1 VKVSAAY
8 DVLSDEKKRS
18 TYDKYGQ
25 NGLDALEKG
34 MDPEEAGFGGF
45 GGGFGGGGGGASF
58 NNADAF
64 KMFEGM
70 ASDFTS
76 YIICKAEYSLTHIIF
91 LMVYYSLVD
100 QEWEEE
106 AVCQTWEDLEIS
118 LETWVVSEAEAE
130 VEAVVDNKDD
140 SNSSEKNLP
149 Y

>member
-1 VKVSAAY
+1 MKVSAAY

-18 TYDKYGQ
+18 TYDTYGQ

-45 GGGFGGGGGGASF
+45 GGGGFGGGGGGSF

-70 ASDFTS
+70 VSDLCVSLQNSIEF
-76 YIICKAEYSLTHIIF
+76 SLTHTIY
-91 LMVYYSLVD
+91 VVSNSLVD
-100 QEWEEE
+100 QEWEE
-106 AVCQTWEDLEIS
+106 AVCQIWEVLEIS
-118 LETWVVSEAEAE
+118 LETWVAE
-130 VEAVVDNKDD
+130 VEVAVVDNQEDNNNNK
-140 SNSSEKNLP
+140 NSTAKNHQ

>member
-1 VKVSAAY
+1 MKVSAAY

-45 GGGFGGGGGGASF
+45 GGFGGGGGASY

-70 ASDFTS
+70 VSDLCV
-76 YIICKAEYSLTHIIF
+76 YLQYS
-91 LMVYYSLVD
+91 V
-100 QEWEEE
+100 
-106 AVCQTWEDLEIS
+106 
-118 LETWVVSEAEAE
+118 
-130 VEAVVDNKDD
+130 
-140 SNSSEKNLP
+140 
-149 Y
+149 